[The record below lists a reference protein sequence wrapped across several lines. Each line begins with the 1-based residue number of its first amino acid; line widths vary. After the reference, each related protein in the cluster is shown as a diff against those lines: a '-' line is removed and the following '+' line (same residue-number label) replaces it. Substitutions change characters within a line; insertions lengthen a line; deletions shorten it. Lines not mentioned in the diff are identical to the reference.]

1 MDPAF
6 RTGCKLA
13 IIDETGKF
21 LVKDVI
27 YPHEKHKGEKP
38 NLKLRK
44 EAAEKLET
52 LIKRYNVDM
61 IAIGNGTASRESE
74 KFVAEVLKK
83 IDKEVYYVIV
93 NESGASVYSA
103 SKVARDEFPDFNV
116 EERSAV
122 SIARRLQDPLA
133 ELIKINPES
142 IGVGQYQHDLPQK
155 QLDSEVEATVETAV
169 NKVGVNLNT
178 ASIQLLTYISGL
190 NKTTAQNIIL
200 YREENGKFQNRK
212 ELKKVPRLGPKVYEQ
227 AAGFL
232 RIIDGN
238 EALYIQKVTC

>member
-1 MDPAF
+1 M
-6 RTGCKLA
+6 
-13 IIDETGKF
+13 
-21 LVKDVI
+21 
-27 YPHEKHKGEKP
+27 
-38 NLKLRK
+38 
-44 EAAEKLET
+44 
-52 LIKRYNVDM
+52 
-61 IAIGNGTASRESE
+61 
-74 KFVAEVLKK
+74 
-83 IDKEVYYVIV
+83 
-93 NESGASVYSA
+93 
-103 SKVARDEFPDFNV
+103 
-116 EERSAV
+116 
-122 SIARRLQDPLA
+122 QDPLA

-200 YREENGKFQNRK
+200 YREENGKLQNRK
-212 ELKKVPRLGPKVYEQ
+212 ELKKDTRLGPKAYEQ

-238 EALYIQKVTC
+238 ESLDNTDIHPESYPLAEKLIKDLGITKEDMGTNTINDKLAKFNV

>member
-1 MDPAF
+1 DVFFSAYFSRVSSLFFFFLFTSPTPLSTLFPYTTLF
-6 RTGCKLA
+6 R
-13 IIDETGKF
+13 
-21 LVKDVI
+21 
-27 YPHEKHKGEKP
+27 
-38 NLKLRK
+38 
-44 EAAEKLET
+44 
-52 LIKRYNVDM
+52 
-61 IAIGNGTASRESE
+61 S
-74 KFVAEVLKK
+74 
-83 IDKEVYYVIV
+83 
-93 NESGASVYSA
+93 
-103 SKVARDEFPDFNV
+103 
-116 EERSAV
+116 
-122 SIARRLQDPLA
+122 ARRLQDPLA

-212 ELKKVPRLGPKVYEQ
+212 ELKKVPRLGPKAYEQ

-238 EALYIQKVTC
+238 ESLD